1 MCVYIYSIY
10 RSLPRVTEKFCRRSL
25 ASPPLLTVLSLS
37 RASILIES
45 RGTDALLR
53 RSARHRHTQPR
64 VPENDAMERT
74 TAVESVVA
82 QRERVWERERESW
95 VGEQEGR
102 RWEWEGG
109 CERGRKV
116 GSGGRVRDSGRA
128 NVLSE
133 TRDPERESVY
143 RAFREHE
150 RRSEERG
157 GGDGLSLIVPTAAHE
172 PLKVPYKYGPVN
184 VRRPPLL
191 SLSLSLSLFRPRV
204 GVYVRDDRARR
215 THIGWLWQARTYARV
230 RACFTDDDEDDTRPR
245 RAERSGAPSKRH
257 ARLYGGTIAAEKN
270 ATTGGPKLRRRTRA
284 RSPACLPACLASTWP
299 FFHWKLP
306 EWLAARRVERATVV
320 AKETRSRRAVCGF
333 FGARFSFFFG
343 AFSLFYFFPF
353 SNSPFFPVVAFEGY
367 R

>member
-184 VRRPPLL
+184 VRRPPLFSL
-191 SLSLSLSLFRPRV
+191 SLSLSLSFSLSSACGRV
-204 GVYVRDDRARR
+204 CTWWSRSPHTHWLTLTSTHVRTRACVFHRRRWGRHTATESRAERRAVEKARSVVRRNDRSRKKRDDRRPQATEKDAR
-215 THIGWLWQARTYARV
+215 A
-230 RACFTDDDEDDTRPR
+230 F
-245 RAERSGAPSKRH
+245 
-257 ARLYGGTIAAEKN
+257 
-270 ATTGGPKLRRRTRA
+270 
-284 RSPACLPACLASTWP
+284 ACLPACLPCLYVAVFSLEIAGMVSGAQGRTSHGRCERDEIPESRVWVFWRTLFL
-299 FFHWKLP
+299 FFWGILSF
-306 EWLAARRVERATVV
+306 L
-320 AKETRSRRAVCGF
+320 F
-333 FGARFSFFFG
+333 FSFF
-343 AFSLFYFFPF
+343 
-353 SNSPFFPVVAFEGY
+353 E
-367 R
+367 